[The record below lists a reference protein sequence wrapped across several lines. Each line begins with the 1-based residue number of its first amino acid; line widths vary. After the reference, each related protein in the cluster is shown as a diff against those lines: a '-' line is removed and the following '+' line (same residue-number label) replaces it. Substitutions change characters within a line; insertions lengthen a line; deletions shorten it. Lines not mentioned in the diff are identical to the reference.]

1 MTREE
6 VKKIIMIMVNTYPN
20 YKPQDLSMTVDI
32 WSSVL
37 ANNSYDEISKA
48 LYSYIRNDR
57 SGFAPAVGQLLDYV
71 YEDNHKSDLSEMAAW
86 GLVSK
91 ALRNSTYNYDAEYEK
106 LPENV
111 QRAIGSA
118 SQLHVWATDEEFNE
132 SVVQS
137 NFMRSYKTV
146 CERAK
151 TDEKVN
157 NVIGIAQEKAR
168 GLIEDGSKV

>member
-6 VKKIIMIMVNTYPN
+6 AKKIIMIMVNTYPN
-20 YKPQDLSMTVDI
+20 YHPQDLSLTVDI
-32 WSSVL
+32 WTSVL
-37 ANNSYDEISKA
+37 GNNSYDEISKA

-71 YEDNHKSDLSEMAAW
+71 YQNAHKDDMSDMAVW

-91 ALRNSTYNYDAEYEK
+91 ALRNSTYNSESEFNN

-118 SQLHVWATDEEFNE
+118 SQLRTWATDEDFNE

-137 NFMRSYKTV
+137 NFLRSYKTI

-151 TDEKVN
+151 TEEKVN
-157 NVIGIAQEKAR
+157 TIGIAQAKAR
-168 GLIEDGSKV
+168 ELIEDGSKV